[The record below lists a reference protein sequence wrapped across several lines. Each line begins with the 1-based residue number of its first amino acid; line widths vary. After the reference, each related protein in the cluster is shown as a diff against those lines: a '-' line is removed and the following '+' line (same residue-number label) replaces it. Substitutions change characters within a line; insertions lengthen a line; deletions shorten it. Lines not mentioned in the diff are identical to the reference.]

1 MRDRSYARR
10 ALVRAMIQALQDMNR
25 ARFSADVQSRLIEI
39 RMKSGRWWNGKF
51 TERRLRPRA

>member
-25 ARFSADVQSRLIEI
+25 ARFSADVQSRLIEN
-39 RMKSGRWWNGKF
+39 RMKSGRWLIGTF